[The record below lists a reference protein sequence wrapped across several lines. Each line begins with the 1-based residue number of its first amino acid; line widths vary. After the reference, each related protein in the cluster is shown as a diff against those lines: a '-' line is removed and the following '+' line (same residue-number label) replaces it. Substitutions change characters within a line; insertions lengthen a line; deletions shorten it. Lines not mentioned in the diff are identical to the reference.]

1 MKKSIST
8 HHVSNNAG
16 YNANDNASYNGLNG
30 LDKQKRPNF
39 HHQAITRYPL
49 MPTWRVYRISY
60 WSPLQGPR
68 SDTPKEA
75 IK

>member
-1 MKKSIST
+1 MKQSIST
-8 HHVSNNAG
+8 HQVSNNAV
-16 YNANDNASYNGLNG
+16 YNASDNGLNG

-39 HHQAITRYPL
+39 LHQARKRYPL

-60 WSPLQGPR
+60 WSPLQSPC